1 MKYILIVMWYTSAG
15 GSIQSSAVA
24 MQEFDTRF
32 ACEFAKEHII
42 SVKKPPH
49 AFCLAKG
56 TP

>member
-49 AFCLAKG
+49 VFCLAKG

>member
-1 MKYILIVMWYTSAG
+1 MNDKIKLFNE
-15 GSIQSSAVA
+15 
-24 MQEFDTRF
+24 QEFDTRF